1 MPKKN
6 TTIIARRPQRSPSRP
21 EGSDPSPNITKA
33 PTPKGIRSSQ
43 RAKPN
48 SAAMLAT
55 AVAKISRNMWST
67 AWARFR
73 RRIAPRLCMGR
84 ARAPVVAGRA

>member
-6 TTIIARRPQRSPSRP
+6 TIIIARRPQRSPSRP
-21 EGSDPSPNITKA
+21 EGNEPRPNITNA
-33 PTPKGIRSSQ
+33 PTPNGIRSSQ

-73 RRIAPRLCMGR
+73 RKIALRLCMGL
-84 ARAPVVAGRA
+84 A